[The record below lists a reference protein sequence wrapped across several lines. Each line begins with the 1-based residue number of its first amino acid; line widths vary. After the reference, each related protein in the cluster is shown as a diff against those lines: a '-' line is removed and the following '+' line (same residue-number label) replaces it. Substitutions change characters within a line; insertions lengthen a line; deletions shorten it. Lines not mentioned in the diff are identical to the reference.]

1 MIDKDIVKR
10 YIVDFHSRDFSD
22 VRGREIEIKPIRSK
36 ATCIVG
42 PRRVGKTYLLF
53 SLMDNP
59 VKYLYID
66 FEDPIFY
73 GSEPR
78 DIIDILD
85 AYSELYPEIERPTV
99 FLDEVQVIRDWE
111 RIVRHL
117 LNMGFDTYVTG
128 SSSKLLSHEIA
139 THLRG
144 RAITYTLFPLSF
156 IEYLTFKNIGFKGR
170 ELYQNYSLIRSSI
183 EEYLRYGGY
192 PEVVLHE
199 EKDRI
204 LREYLNVMIRRD
216 VIERYGLRNRYLV
229 NELMY
234 FALNNYAKYMTYD
247 SLYNLFKQRIKV
259 TKKTLINYI
268 SYFEDSQLLLL
279 LRRYQPSIKA
289 RISSPRKIYLIDVG
303 LATIFEKDIARDMEN
318 TVYIEL
324 LRRNHYYN
332 PQMEIYYYRNNQGYE
347 VDFIIKEGKQI
358 KECIQVTYA
367 NSHDEIERREIRALI
382 KAREGLKCKNLK
394 IITYDYEDEVVES
407 WYGSKERIIYIPLW
421 KWMLKPKNESQGS
434 L

>member
-1 MIDKDIVKR
+1 MIDKDVVKR

-22 VRGREIEIKPIRSK
+22 VRDREIEIKPIRSK
-36 ATCIVG
+36 AICIVG

-53 SLMDNP
+53 SLIDNP

-78 DIIDILD
+78 DIINILD
-85 AYSELYPEIERPTV
+85 AYNELYPEIERPTV
-99 FLDEVQVIRDWE
+99 FLDEVQAIRDWE
-111 RIVRHL
+111 RMVRRL
-117 LNMGFDTYVTG
+117 LNMGINTYVTG
-128 SSSKLLSHEIA
+128 SSSRLLSHEIA

-156 IEYLTFKNIGFKGR
+156 REFLTFKDVSFVGR
-170 ELYQNYSLIRSSI
+170 DLYQNYNLIRSYI
-183 EEYLRYGGY
+183 AEYLRYGGY

-216 VIERYGLRNRYLV
+216 VIERYRLRNMYLV
-229 NELMY
+229 NELIY

-247 SLYNLFKQRIKV
+247 SLYNLFKQRIKIS
-259 TKKTLINYI
+259 KKTLINYI

-303 LATIFEKDIARDMEN
+303 LATVFEKDIARDMEN

-332 PQMEIYYYRNNQGYE
+332 LRTEVYYFRNSQGYE
-347 VDFIIKEGKQI
+347 VDFILKEGRRI
-358 KECIQVTYA
+358 TECIQVTYA
-367 NSHDEIERREIRALI
+367 NSHDEIERREFRALI
-382 KAREGLKCKNLK
+382 KARESLGCKSLK
-394 IITYDYEDEVVES
+394 ILTYDYEDEIVES
-407 WYGSKERIIYIPLW
+407 WYGSKEKILYIPLW
-421 KWMLKPKNESQGS
+421 KWLLNLKMRH
-434 L
+434 